1 MLSGNIWDFFIVFW
15 SGVLVSFTPCIY
27 PVLPLTASYIA
38 GANSRGTILM
48 GFLLSLIYVF
58 GLAITYSV
66 LAVAAALTG
75 RFFGYVQSHPVT
87 YVVIANL
94 LVLFALIMLDKVHL
108 PQGAVD
114 VQRRI
119 HPHNPWTV
127 LAFGMTAGLVVSPC
141 VAPVLGMLLLY
152 TASRQ
157 NVLYAIALMF
167 SFSYGVGASLILV
180 GTFSGLLSRLP
191 RSGPWMLRI
200 KQGCAVILILAAE
213 YFLIK
218 AGLNLQ

>member
-1 MLSGNIWDFFIVFW
+1 MLSGNIWDFFVVFW
-15 SGVLVSFTPCIY
+15 SGVVVSFTPCIY

-38 GANSRGTILM
+38 GANTRGTPLM
-48 GFLLSLIYVF
+48 GFVLSLIYVL
-58 GLAITYSV
+58 GLAITYSI
-66 LAVAAALTG
+66 LAVVAALTG
-75 RFFGYVQSHPVT
+75 VFFGYVQSHPVT

-108 PQGAVD
+108 PQGAAD

-127 LAFGMTAGLVVSPC
+127 LLFGMTTGLVVSPC

-152 TASRQ
+152 TASKQ
-157 NVLYAIALMF
+157 NVFHAVGLMF
-167 SFSYGVGASLILV
+167 CFSYGVGASLILV

-191 RSGPWMLRI
+191 KSGPWLLRV
-200 KQGCAVILILAAE
+200 KQACAVILILGAE